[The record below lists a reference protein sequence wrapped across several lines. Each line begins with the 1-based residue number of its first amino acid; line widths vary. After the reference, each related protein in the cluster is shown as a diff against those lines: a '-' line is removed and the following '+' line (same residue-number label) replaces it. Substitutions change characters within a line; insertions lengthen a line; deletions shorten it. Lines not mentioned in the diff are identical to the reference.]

1 MIVIGVATS
10 CPDGRQMKYLGIL
23 SRRAGVL
30 VLGAGLV
37 MLGAACGS
45 TSSGGGTS
53 SGSSSPSSIT
63 VAVAYPAPPQALL
76 NQFTKQT
83 GIKVN
88 WVNIG
93 WDDLQTKIA
102 AAMSANSYF
111 ADAADVDWSKVGEYQ
126 KTGWFLPL
134 NTYFNVTSLKPDMP
148 QLNTFVS
155 DNELMGMP
163 FDSSFL
169 VTTVNT
175 KDFAKAGITTMPT
188 TLAEFTADL
197 QKVGKAN
204 GMASPLDIHL
214 ATAEGLSTCWYQM
227 TAAFG
232 GQVLTAQDSP
242 AFTSP
247 SSPGYQAMTW
257 MVNAY
262 KSGLVPKANINES
275 DYQGFTTEMAK
286 NRVAAEL
293 CDYSGSVASI
303 YNVPSSSSVV
313 NQTEYIPT
321 PGAAG
326 VGLNVANPDG
336 IGIPKTAK
344 NVAGAVKFI
353 QWFTNTE
360 NQATWA
366 GLQGPKNVVSTF
378 PLPASLSS
386 FDLMIKA
393 GNIEQASQL
402 SAILKAHAQAPF
414 PNGAPP
420 WYVQFSAAVQTNIH
434 EAAAGQESIQ
444 QAVSAIAAQAN
455 QLKSAG

>member
-1 MIVIGVATS
+1 
-10 CPDGRQMKYLGIL
+10 MKNLGIV
-23 SRRAGVL
+23 SRRAGAL

-37 MLGAACGS
+37 TLAAACGS
-45 TSSGGGTS
+45 SS
-53 SGSSSPSSIT
+53 SGSSTSSSSPKSIT
-63 VAVAYPAPPQALL
+63 VAVAYPAPPKALL
-76 NQFTKQT
+76 AQFTKQT

-102 AAMSANSYF
+102 AAATANTYF

-126 KTGWFLPL
+126 KTGWFVPL
-134 NTYFNVTSLKPDMP
+134 NKYFSAASLSSDMP
-148 QLNTFVS
+148 QIGTFTS
-155 DNELMGMP
+155 NNELMGMP

-188 TLAEFTADL
+188 TLAGFTTDL
-197 QKVGKAN
+197 KKVGQAN
-204 GMASPLDIHL
+204 GMASPLGMHF

-232 GQVLTAQDSP
+232 GQVLTPQDAP

-262 KSGLVPKANINES
+262 KSGLVPEASINES

-286 NRVAAEL
+286 NRVAAEM
-293 CDYSGSVASI
+293 CDYSGSVGSI
-303 YNVPSSSSVV
+303 YNVPASSSVV
-313 NQTEYIPT
+313 NDTEYIPT
-321 PGAAG
+321 PGATG
-326 VGLNVANPDG
+326 VGQNVANPDG

-353 QWFTNTE
+353 KWFTNTANQE
-360 NQATWA
+360 NWA
-366 GLQGPKNVVSTF
+366 GLHGAQNVVSTF
-378 PLPASLSS
+378 PLPARLSS
-386 FDLMIKA
+386 FNVTTTAAKA
-393 GNIEQASQL
+393 AEAPKL
-402 SAILKAHAQAPF
+402 AAILKAHAVAPF

-434 EAAAGQESIQ
+434 EAAAGQETIQ
-444 QAVSAIAAQAN
+444 QAVQAIAAQVN

>member
-1 MIVIGVATS
+1 
-10 CPDGRQMKYLGIL
+10 MKNLGTV
-23 SRRAGVL
+23 SRRTGAL
-30 VLGAGLV
+30 LLSAGLAV
-37 MLGAACGS
+37 LAAACGS
-45 TSSGGGTS
+45 SS
-53 SGSSSPSSIT
+53 SGSSAASGSSGSSSSIT
-63 VAVAYPAPPQALL
+63 VAVAYPAPPKALL
-76 NQFTKQT
+76 AQFTAQT
-83 GIKVN
+83 GIKVT

-102 AAMSANSYF
+102 AAAAANTYF

-126 KTGWFLPL
+126 KTGWFYPL
-134 NTYFNVTSLKPDMP
+134 NSYFNVASLKSDMP

-155 DNELMGMP
+155 NNELMGMP

-188 TLAEFTADL
+188 TLAGFTAAL
-197 QKVGKAN
+197 KKVGAAN
-204 GMASPLDIHL
+204 GMASPLDIHF

-232 GQVLTAQDSP
+232 GQVLTAQDTP

-247 SSPGYQAMTW
+247 SSPGYQAMAW

-275 DYQGFTTEMAK
+275 DYQGFTTEMAR
-286 NRVAAEL
+286 NRVAAEM

-303 YNVPSSSSVV
+303 YNVPSTSSVV
-313 NQTEYIPT
+313 NDTEYIPT
-321 PGAAG
+321 PGVTG
-326 VGLNVANPDG
+326 VGQNVANPDG

-353 QWFTNTE
+353 TWFTNTE

-366 GLQGPKNVVSTF
+366 GLKGANNVVSTF
-378 PLPASLSS
+378 PLPARLSS
-386 FDLMIKA
+386 FNLM
-393 GNIEQASQL
+393 GNIAQAGQL
-402 SAILKAHAQAPF
+402 STILQAHAQAPF

-420 WYVQFSAAVQTNIH
+420 WYVQFSASVQTNIH
-434 EAAAGQESIQ
+434 EAAAGQETVQ
-444 QAVSAIAAQAN
+444 QAVNAIAAQVN

>member
-1 MIVIGVATS
+1 
-10 CPDGRQMKYLGIL
+10 MKYLGNV
-23 SRRAGVL
+23 SRRAGAL
-30 VLGAGLV
+30 VLGTGLV
-37 MLGAACGS
+37 VLAAACGS
-45 TSSGGGTS
+45 AG
-53 SGSSSPSSIT
+53 SGSSSGTSASTPGSIT
-63 VAVAYPAPPQALL
+63 VAVAYPAPPKALL
-76 NQFTKQT
+76 EQFTKQT

-102 AAMSANSYF
+102 AAMSANTYF

-126 KTGWFLPL
+126 KTGWFYPL
-134 NTYFNVTSLKPDMP
+134 NNYFNVAGLKSDMP
-148 QLNTFVS
+148 QLDTFVS
-155 DNELMGMP
+155 DNELIGMP

-188 TLAEFTADL
+188 TLAGFTAAL
-197 QKVGKAN
+197 KKVGAAN
-204 GMASPLDIHL
+204 GMASPLDIHF

-232 GQVLTAQDSP
+232 GQVLTAQDTP

-257 MVNAY
+257 MVDAY

-321 PGAAG
+321 PGATA
-326 VGLNVANPDG
+326 VGLNIANPDG
-336 IGIPKTAK
+336 IGIPKTAR

-360 NQATWA
+360 NQAIWA
-366 GLQGPKNVVSTF
+366 GLNGSNDVVSTF
-378 PLPASLSS
+378 PLPARLSS
-386 FDLMIKA
+386 FALMVKA
-393 GNIEQASQL
+393 GNIEQAAQQG
-402 SAILKAHAQAPF
+402 AILNAHAQAPF

-420 WYVQFSAAVQTNIH
+420 WYVQFSSAVQTNIH
-434 EAAAGQESIQ
+434 EAAAGQETIQ
-444 QAVSAIAAQAN
+444 QAISAIAAQVT
-455 QLKSAG
+455 QLSSAS

>member
-1 MIVIGVATS
+1 
-10 CPDGRQMKYLGIL
+10 MKNLGTV
-23 SRRAGVL
+23 RRAAAL
-30 VLGAGLV
+30 VLSAALV
-37 MLGAACGS
+37 TLSAACG
-45 TSSGGGTS
+45 S
-53 SGSSSPSSIT
+53 SGSSSGSASSASSNSIT
-63 VAVAYPAPPQALL
+63 VAVAYPAPPAALL
-76 NQFTKQT
+76 DQFTKQT

-102 AAMSANSYF
+102 AAMTANTYF
-111 ADAADVDWSKVGEYQ
+111 ADVADVDWSKVGEYQ
-126 KTGWFLPL
+126 KTGWFDPL
-134 NTYFNVTSLKPDMP
+134 NKYFNEASLSADMP
-148 QLNTFVS
+148 QLNTFIS
-155 DNELMGMP
+155 NNELMGVP

-169 VTTVNT
+169 VTTANT

-188 TLAEFTADL
+188 TLAGLTAAL

-204 GMASPLDIHL
+204 GIASPLDIQF

-232 GQVLTAQDSP
+232 GQVLTAQDTP

-247 SSPGYQAMTW
+247 SSPGYQAMAW

-262 KSGLVPKANINES
+262 KSGLVPKANINTT
-275 DYQGFTTEMAK
+275 DYDGFTTEEAK
-286 NRVAAEL
+286 NRTAVAL

-313 NQTEYIPT
+313 NETEYIPT
-321 PGAAG
+321 PGSAG

-353 QWFTNTE
+353 NWFTDTE
-360 NQATWA
+360 NQAIWA
-366 GLQGPKNVVSTF
+366 GLDGPKDVVSTF
-378 PLPASLSS
+378 PLPARLSS
-386 FDLMIKA
+386 FNLMVKA
-393 GNIEQASQL
+393 GNIEQAAQL
-402 SAILKAHAQAPF
+402 EAILKAHAQAPF

-434 EAAAGQESIQ
+434 EAAAGQETIA
-444 QAVSAIAAQAN
+444 QAVSAIAAQVS
-455 QLKSAG
+455 QLSSTG

>member
-1 MIVIGVATS
+1 
-10 CPDGRQMKYLGIL
+10 MKNLGIV
-23 SRRAGVL
+23 RRAGAL
-30 VLGAGLV
+30 VLSAGLV
-37 MLGAACGS
+37 TLAAACGS
-45 TSSGGGTS
+45 SGTTGSSGGS
-53 SGSSSPSSIT
+53 SGSSNSIT
-63 VAVAYPAPPQALL
+63 VAVAYPAPPSALL
-76 NQFTKQT
+76 DQFTKQT

-93 WDDLQTKIA
+93 WDDQQTKIA
-102 AAMSANSYF
+102 AAMTANTYF
-111 ADAADVDWSKVGEYQ
+111 ADVADVDWSKVGEYQ
-126 KTGWFLPL
+126 KTGWFDPL
-134 NTYFNVTSLKPDMP
+134 NKYYDVASLRADMP

-155 DNELMGMP
+155 NNELMGVP

-188 TLAEFTADL
+188 TLAGLTAAL

-204 GMASPLDIHL
+204 GMASPLDMQF

-232 GQVLTAQDSP
+232 GQVLTAQDTP

-247 SSPGYQAMTW
+247 SSPGYQAMAW

-262 KSGLVPKANINES
+262 KSGLVPKANVNTT
-275 DYQGFTTEMAK
+275 DYQGFTTEEAK
-286 NRVAAEL
+286 NRTAAAL

-303 YNVPSSSSVV
+303 YNVPASSSVV
-313 NQTEYIPT
+313 NETQYIPT
-321 PGAAG
+321 PGATA

-353 QWFTNTE
+353 NWFTDTE
-360 NQATWA
+360 NQAIWA
-366 GLQGPKNVVSTF
+366 GLKGSKDVVSTF
-378 PLPASLSS
+378 PLPARLSS
-386 FDLMIKA
+386 FNLMVKA
-393 GNIEQASQL
+393 GNIAQAAQL
-402 SAILKAHAQAPF
+402 AAILKAHAQAPF

-420 WYVQFSAAVQTNIH
+420 WYVQFSAAVQTNVH
-434 EAAAGQESIQ
+434 EAAAGQETVQ
-444 QAVSAIAAQAN
+444 QAVSAIGAEAN

>member
-1 MIVIGVATS
+1 VKKPHSARRVLLPLAVS
-10 CPDGRQMKYLGIL
+10 AALAVL
-23 SRRAGVL
+23 SAG
-30 VLGAGLV
+30 
-37 MLGAACGS
+37 CGS
-45 TSSGGGTS
+45 SGTS
-53 SGSSSPSSIT
+53 QGSSSNSNSIT
-63 VAVAYPAPPQALL
+63 VAVAYPAPPKALL
-76 NQFTKQT
+76 AEFTKQT
-83 GIKVN
+83 GIKVT

-111 ADAADVDWSKVGEYQ
+111 ADVADVDWSKVGEYE

-134 NTYFNVTSLKPDMP
+134 NSYFNVSSLSSDMP

-155 DNELMGMP
+155 NSKLMGVP

-175 KDFAKAGITTMPT
+175 KDFSKAGYPSVPT
-188 TLAEFTADL
+188 TLAGFSTAL
-197 QKVGKAN
+197 QKVGTAN
-204 GMASPLDIHL
+204 GMANPLDIHF

-232 GQVLTAQDSP
+232 GQVLTPQDTP

-262 KSGLVPKANINES
+262 KSGLVPKGNINEA
-275 DYQGFTTEMAK
+275 DYTGFTTEMAK
-286 NRVAAEL
+286 NRAAAEL

-303 YNVPSSSSVV
+303 YNVPASSSVV
-313 NQTEYIPT
+313 GQTEYVPT
-321 PGAAG
+321 PGATGAG
-326 VGLNVANPDG
+326 ANVANPDG

-344 NVAGAVKFI
+344 NVPDAVKFI
-353 QWFTNTE
+353 NWFTNTE
-360 NQATWA
+360 NQAIWA
-366 GLQGPKNVVSTF
+366 GLKGSSDVISTF
-378 PLPASLSS
+378 PLPARLSS
-386 FDLMIKA
+386 FNLLIKA
-393 GNIEQASQL
+393 GNIAQASQL
-402 SAILKAHAQAPF
+402 AAILRAHAKPPF

-434 EAAAGQESIQ
+434 EAAAGQETVQ
-444 QAVSAIAAQAN
+444 QAATAIASTVT

>member
-1 MIVIGVATS
+1 
-10 CPDGRQMKYLGIL
+10 MKNLGIV
-23 SRRAGVL
+23 SRRAGAL
-30 VLGAGLV
+30 VIGAGLV
-37 MLGAACGS
+37 TLAAACGS
-45 TSSGGGTS
+45 TSTTS
-53 SGSSSPSSIT
+53 SSSSPGSIT
-63 VAVAYPAPPQALL
+63 VAVAYPAPPKALL
-76 NQFTKQT
+76 DQFTKQT
-83 GIKVN
+83 GIKVT

-102 AAMSANSYF
+102 AAMSANTYF

-126 KTGWFLPL
+126 KTGWFYPL
-134 NTYFNVTSLKPDMP
+134 NKYFDVSSLRSDMP
-148 QLNTFVS
+148 QLGTFIS

-188 TLAEFTADL
+188 TLSAFTADL
-197 QKVGKAN
+197 KKVGTAN
-204 GMASPLDIHL
+204 GMANPLDIHF

-227 TAAFG
+227 TSAFG

-247 SSPGYQAMTW
+247 SSPGYKAMTW
-257 MVNAY
+257 MVDAY
-262 KSGLVPKANINES
+262 KDGLVPKGNINET

-286 NRVAAEL
+286 NRVAAEM

-303 YNVPSSSSVV
+303 YDVPSSSSVV
-313 NQTEYIPT
+313 NDTEYIPT

-326 VGLNVANPDG
+326 LGGNVANPDG

-353 QWFTNTE
+353 KWFTNTE

-366 GLQGPKNVVSTF
+366 GLKGPSDVVSTF
-378 PLPASLSS
+378 PLPARLSS
-386 FDLMIKA
+386 FSLMGKIA
-393 GNIEQASQL
+393 QASQL
-402 SAILKAHAQAPF
+402 ASILQAHAKAPF

-420 WYVQFSAAVQTNIH
+420 WYVQFSASVQTNIH
-434 EAAAGQESIQ
+434 EAAAGQETIQ
-444 QAVSAIAAQAN
+444 QAVTAIAAQVN
-455 QLKSAG
+455 SLKSSG

>member
-1 MIVIGVATS
+1 
-10 CPDGRQMKYLGIL
+10 MKNLGTV
-23 SRRAGVL
+23 SRRAGAL
-30 VLGAGLV
+30 VLSVSLAALA
-37 MLGAACGS
+37 AACGS
-45 TSSGGGTS
+45 TSSGSSTS
-53 SGSSSPSSIT
+53 SSSSSSIT
-63 VAVAYPAPPQALL
+63 VAVAYPAPPKALL
-76 NQFTKQT
+76 AQFTKET
-83 GIKVN
+83 GIKVT

-102 AAMSANSYF
+102 AAASANTYF

-126 KTGWFLPL
+126 RTGWFYPL
-134 NTYFNVTSLKPDMP
+134 NKYFDVASLKSDMP
-148 QLNTFVS
+148 QLQTFVS
-155 DNELMGMP
+155 NNQLMGMP

-188 TLAEFTADL
+188 TLAGFTAAL
-197 QKVGKAN
+197 KKVGTAN
-204 GMASPLDIHL
+204 GMASPLDIHF

-232 GQVLTAQDSP
+232 GQVLTAQDNP

-247 SSPGYQAMTW
+247 SSPGYQAMAW

-262 KSGLVPKANINES
+262 KSGLVPKANINET
-275 DYQGFTTEMAK
+275 DYQGFTTEMAR
-286 NRVAAEL
+286 NRVAAEM

-303 YNVPSSSSVV
+303 YNVPSTSSVV
-313 NQTEYIPT
+313 NDTEYIPT
-321 PGAAG
+321 PGATG
-326 VGLNVANPDG
+326 VGGNVANPDG

-353 QWFTNTE
+353 QWFTNAE

-366 GLQGPKNVVSTF
+366 GLQGSKDVVSTF
-378 PLPASLSS
+378 PLPARLAS
-386 FDLMIKA
+386 FNLMGSIA
-393 GNIEQASQL
+393 QASQL
-402 SAILKAHAQAPF
+402 ATILKAHAQAPF

-434 EAAAGQESIQ
+434 EAAAGQETIQ
-444 QAVSAIAAQAN
+444 QAVNAIASQVS
-455 QLKSAG
+455 QLKSSG

>member
-1 MIVIGVATS
+1 MHMKNLRIIG
-10 CPDGRQMKYLGIL
+10 
-23 SRRAGVL
+23 RRTLPLTISA
-30 VLGAGLV
+30 ALV

-45 TSSGGGTS
+45 SGNSSQSAS
-53 SGSSSPSSIT
+53 SNSIT
-63 VAVAYPAPPQALL
+63 VAVAYPSPPKALL
-76 NQFTKQT
+76 AEFTKQT

-102 AAMSANSYF
+102 AAATANTYF
-111 ADAADVDWSKVGEYQ
+111 ADAADVDWSKVGEYE

-134 NTYFNVTSLKPDMP
+134 NSYFSVGSLSSDMP
-148 QLNTFVS
+148 QLNTFVVDS
-155 DNELMGMP
+155 KLMGVP

-175 KDFAKAGITTMPT
+175 KDFSKAGVTAVPT
-188 TLAEFTADL
+188 TLAGFSAAL
-197 QKVGKAN
+197 QKVGQAD
-204 GMASPLDIHL
+204 GLASPLDIHF

-232 GQVLTAQDSP
+232 GSVLNSQDAPEFTAP
-242 AFTSP
+242 G
-247 SSPGYQAMTW
+247 SPGYQAMTW

-262 KSGLVPKANINES
+262 KSGLVAKGNINEA
-275 DYQGFTTEMAK
+275 DYSGFTTEMAK

-303 YNVPSSSSVV
+303 YNVPASSSVV
-313 NQTEYIPT
+313 GQTAYVPT
-321 PGAAG
+321 PGATGAG
-326 VGLNVANPDG
+326 ANVANPDG

-353 QWFTNTE
+353 KWFTNTE
-360 NQATWA
+360 NQAIWA
-366 GLQGPKNVVSTF
+366 GLDGSKDVISTF
-378 PLPASLSS
+378 PLPARLSS
-386 FDLMIKA
+386 FNLLIKA
-393 GNIEQASQL
+393 GNIAQASQL
-402 SAILKAHAQAPF
+402 AAILKAHAKPPF

-434 EAAAGQESIQ
+434 EAAAGQETVQ
-444 QAVSAIAAQAN
+444 QAVTAIAATVN

>member
-1 MIVIGVATS
+1 
-10 CPDGRQMKYLGIL
+10 MKNLGTV
-23 SRRAGVL
+23 SRRTGAL
-30 VLGAGLV
+30 LLSAGLAV
-37 MLGAACGS
+37 LAAACGS
-45 TSSGGGTS
+45 SS
-53 SGSSSPSSIT
+53 SGSSAASGSSGSSSSIT
-63 VAVAYPAPPQALL
+63 VAVAYPAPPKALL
-76 NQFTKQT
+76 AQFTAQT
-83 GIKVN
+83 GIKVT

-102 AAMSANSYF
+102 AAAAANTYF

-126 KTGWFLPL
+126 KTGWFYPL
-134 NTYFNVTSLKPDMP
+134 NSYFNVASLKSDMP

-155 DNELMGMP
+155 NNELMGMP

-188 TLAEFTADL
+188 TLAGFTAAL
-197 QKVGKAN
+197 KKVGAAN
-204 GMASPLDIHL
+204 GMASPLDIHF

-232 GQVLTAQDSP
+232 GQVLTAQDTP

-247 SSPGYQAMTW
+247 SSPGYQAMAW

-275 DYQGFTTEMAK
+275 DYQGFTTEMAR
-286 NRVAAEL
+286 NRVAAEM

-303 YNVPSSSSVV
+303 YNVPSTSSVV
-313 NQTEYIPT
+313 NDTEYIPT
-321 PGAAG
+321 PG
-326 VGLNVANPDG
+326 VTGLGQNVANPDG

-353 QWFTNTE
+353 TWFTNTE

-366 GLQGPKNVVSTF
+366 GLKGANNVVSTF
-378 PLPASLSS
+378 PLPARLSS
-386 FDLMIKA
+386 FNLM
-393 GNIEQASQL
+393 GNIAQAGQL
-402 SAILKAHAQAPF
+402 STILQAHAQAPF

-420 WYVQFSAAVQTNIH
+420 WYVQFSASVQTNIH
-434 EAAAGQESIQ
+434 EAAAGQETVQ
-444 QAVSAIAAQAN
+444 QAVNAIAAQVN

>member
-1 MIVIGVATS
+1 MN
-10 CPDGRQMKYLGIL
+10 LGTL
-23 SRRAGVL
+23 SRRAGAL
-30 VLGAGLV
+30 ALATGLV
-37 MLGAACGS
+37 ASGAACGS
-45 TSSGGGTS
+45 GS
-53 SGSSSPSSIT
+53 SGSSASSNSIT
-63 VAVAYPAPPQALL
+63 VAVAYPAPPKALL
-76 NQFTKQT
+76 AQFTKQT
-83 GIKVN
+83 GIKVT

-102 AAMSANSYF
+102 AAASANTYF

-126 KTGWFLPL
+126 RTGWFYPL
-134 NTYFNVTSLKPDMP
+134 NKYFDVASLRSDMP
-148 QLNTFVS
+148 QLNTFIS

-188 TLAEFTADL
+188 TLSAFTADL
-197 QKVGKAN
+197 KKVGAAN
-204 GMASPLDIHL
+204 GMASPLDIHF

-232 GQVLTAQDSP
+232 GQVLTAKDTP

-247 SSPGYQAMTW
+247 SSPGYQAMAW

-262 KSGLVPKANINES
+262 KSGLVPKGNINET
-275 DYQGFTTEMAK
+275 DYQGFTTEMAR
-286 NRVAAEL
+286 NRVAAEM

-303 YNVPSSSSVV
+303 YNVPSTSSVV
-313 NQTEYIPT
+313 NDTEYIPT
-321 PGAAG
+321 PGATGAG
-326 VGLNVANPDG
+326 GNVANPDG

-353 QWFTNTE
+353 QWFTNAE

-366 GLQGPKNVVSTF
+366 GLQGANDVVSTF
-378 PLPASLSS
+378 PLPARLSS
-386 FDLMIKA
+386 FNLMIKA
-393 GNIEQASQL
+393 GNIAQASEL
-402 SAILKAHAQAPF
+402 DNIIKAHAEAPF

-434 EAAAGQESIQ
+434 EAAAGQETVQ
-444 QAVSAIAAQAN
+444 QAVTAIAAQVN
-455 QLKSAG
+455 QLKSSG

>member
-1 MIVIGVATS
+1 MNHPGIFSKRAAAVA
-10 CPDGRQMKYLGIL
+10 
-23 SRRAGVL
+23 
-30 VLGAGLV
+30 LGAGLV
-37 MLGAACGS
+37 VLAAAC
-45 TSSGGGTS
+45 
-53 SGSSSPSSIT
+53 GSSSPSAGGSGSSSGSSDSIT
-63 VAVAYPAPPQALL
+63 VAVAYPAPPAAELD
-76 NQFTKQT
+76 QFTKQT

-93 WDDLQTKIA
+93 WDNLQTKIA
-102 AAMSANSYF
+102 AAAAANTYF

-126 KTGWFLPL
+126 KTGWFYPL
-134 NTYFNVTSLKPDMP
+134 NSYISPASISSDMP
-148 QLNTFVS
+148 QLKTFESNGQLIGV
-155 DNELMGMP
+155 P

-169 VTTVNT
+169 VTTVNQ

-188 TLAEFTADL
+188 TLSDWTADL
-197 QKVGKAN
+197 KKVGKAN
-204 GMASPLDIHL
+204 GMASPLDIQF

-232 GQVLTAQDSP
+232 GSVLTAQDSP

-247 SSPGYQAMTW
+247 SSPGYQALSW

-262 KSGLVPKANINES
+262 KSGLVPAGNINTT

-286 NRVAAEL
+286 NRTAAAM

-303 YNVPSSSSVV
+303 YNVPASSSVV
-313 NQTEYIPT
+313 NDVEYIPT
-321 PGAAG
+321 PGATGAG
-326 VGLNVANPDG
+326 SNIANPDG

-353 QWFTNTE
+353 KWFTETQ
-360 NQATWA
+360 NQALWA
-366 GLQGPKNVVSTF
+366 GLKGSGDVVSTF
-378 PLPASLSS
+378 PMPARLTS

-393 GNIEQASQL
+393 NDVEQAAPL
-402 SAILKAHAQAPF
+402 DAILKAHAQPPF

-434 EAAAGQESIQ
+434 EAAAGQETVA
-444 QAVSAIAAQAN
+444 QAVSAIAAQVSS
-455 QLKSAG
+455 LKASG

>member
-1 MIVIGVATS
+1 
-10 CPDGRQMKYLGIL
+10 MKNLGIV
-23 SRRAGVL
+23 SRRAGAL
-30 VLGAGLV
+30 VISAGLV
-37 MLGAACGS
+37 TLAAACGS
-45 TSSGGGTS
+45 TSTTS
-53 SGSSSPSSIT
+53 SSSSPGSIT
-63 VAVAYPAPPQALL
+63 VAVAYPSPPKALL
-76 NQFTKQT
+76 DQFTKQT
-83 GIKVN
+83 GIKVT

-102 AAMSANSYF
+102 AAMSANTYF

-126 KTGWFLPL
+126 KTGWFYPL
-134 NTYFNVTSLKPDMP
+134 NKYFDVASLKSDMP
-148 QLNTFVS
+148 QIDTFVS
-155 DNELMGMP
+155 DNDLMGMP

-188 TLAEFTADL
+188 TLSAFTSDL
-197 QKVGKAN
+197 KRVGAAN
-204 GMASPLDIHL
+204 GMANPLDIHF

-227 TAAFG
+227 TSAFG

-247 SSPGYQAMTW
+247 NSPGYKAMTW
-257 MVNAY
+257 MVDAY
-262 KSGLVPKANINES
+262 KDGLVPKGNINET

-286 NRVAAEL
+286 NRVAAEM

-313 NQTEYIPT
+313 NDTEYIPT
-321 PGAAG
+321 PGAT
-326 VGLNVANPDG
+326 GLGGNVANPDG

-353 QWFTNTE
+353 KWFTNTE

-366 GLQGPKNVVSTF
+366 GLKGPSDVVSTF
-378 PLPASLSS
+378 PLPARLSS
-386 FDLMIKA
+386 LNLMGKIS
-393 GNIEQASQL
+393 QASQL
-402 SAILKAHAQAPF
+402 ASILQAHAKAPF

-420 WYVQFSAAVQTNIH
+420 WYVQFSASVQTNIH
-434 EAAAGQESIQ
+434 EAATGQETIA
-444 QAVSAIAAQAN
+444 QAVSAIAAQVN
-455 QLKSAG
+455 SLKSSG

>member
-1 MIVIGVATS
+1 MN
-10 CPDGRQMKYLGIL
+10 LGTL
-23 SRRAGVL
+23 SRRAGTL
-30 VLGAGLV
+30 ALALGLV
-37 MLGAACGS
+37 TSAAACGS
-45 TSSGGGTS
+45 GS
-53 SGSSSPSSIT
+53 SGSGASSSPKSIT
-63 VAVAYPAPPQALL
+63 VAVAYPAPPKALL
-76 NQFTKQT
+76 EQFTKQT
-83 GIKVN
+83 GIKVT

-102 AAMSANSYF
+102 AAASANTYF

-126 KTGWFLPL
+126 RTGWFYPL
-134 NTYFNVTSLKPDMP
+134 NKYFDVASLRSDMP

-155 DNELMGMP
+155 NNDLMGMP

-188 TLAEFTADL
+188 TLSAFTADL
-197 QKVGKAN
+197 KKVGAAN
-204 GMASPLDIHL
+204 GMASPLDIHF

-232 GQVLTAQDSP
+232 GQVLTAKDAP

-247 SSPGYQAMTW
+247 SSPGYQAMSW

-262 KSGLVPKANINES
+262 KSGLVPKGNINET
-275 DYQGFTTEMAK
+275 DYQGFTTEMAR
-286 NRVAAEL
+286 NRVAAEM

-303 YNVPSSSSVV
+303 YNVPSTSSVV
-313 NQTEYIPT
+313 NDTEYIPT
-321 PGAAG
+321 PGATG
-326 VGLNVANPDG
+326 VGQNVANPDG

-344 NVAGAVKFI
+344 NVAGAVEFI
-353 QWFTNTE
+353 KWFTNAE

-366 GLQGPKNVVSTF
+366 GLQGAKNVVSTF
-378 PLPASLSS
+378 PLPARLTS
-386 FDLMIKA
+386 FNLMIKA
-393 GNIEQASQL
+393 GDIAQASEL
-402 SAILKAHAQAPF
+402 DNIIKAHAEAPF

-434 EAAAGQESIQ
+434 EAAAGQETVQ
-444 QAVSAIAAQAN
+444 QAVTAIAAQVN
-455 QLKSAG
+455 QLKSSG